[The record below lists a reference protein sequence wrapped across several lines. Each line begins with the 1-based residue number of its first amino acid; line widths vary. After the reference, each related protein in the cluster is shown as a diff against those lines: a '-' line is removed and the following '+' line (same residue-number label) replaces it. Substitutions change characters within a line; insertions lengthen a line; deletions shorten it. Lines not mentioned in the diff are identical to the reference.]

1 MISQTTMPTNIG
13 IPISIRQ
20 RLPIDQN
27 MTTRSIIGVQ
37 IVSLM
42 RLRTIRFFSKIIYQR
57 LHSNI
62 LKSFKQTL
70 FLKIK

>member
-27 MTTRSIIGVQ
+27 MT
-37 IVSLM
+37 
-42 RLRTIRFFSKIIYQR
+42 
-57 LHSNI
+57 N
-62 LKSFKQTL
+62 
-70 FLKIK
+70 